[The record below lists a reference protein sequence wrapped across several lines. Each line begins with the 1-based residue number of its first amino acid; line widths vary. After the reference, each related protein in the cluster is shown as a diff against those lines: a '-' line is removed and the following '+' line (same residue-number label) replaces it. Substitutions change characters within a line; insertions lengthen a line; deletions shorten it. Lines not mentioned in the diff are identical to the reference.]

1 MSPHARRAAVALVQ
15 LSLILGAAG
24 CGEDDGAGST
34 DVAAGTDTADA
45 GHSDVASDATG
56 GDAGSKGDPA
66 AQQAILGLK
75 EAGTHAIAGL
85 HAPVHVVEDAAGV
98 PHLYASD
105 AHDLDL
111 AHGFIVGRDRW
122 FVVDMGRRLGQGKV
136 AELLGEAALDSDI
149 ESRQSAMAFVAKQ
162 ILAALNPQQQ
172 ARFDAFAAGL
182 NAYRDAVL
190 AGTLPPPS
198 EMVLAAPLLG
208 KKTAGELMEPFTRA
222 DVAGF
227 AAVLVYQLGYETGD
241 VGRGKTAAKMDEWFK
256 GVAFE
261 KLRRDGAIADLW
273 QWLAPVEAVSSS
285 TGWGLETAAGP
296 PPPPPPDA
304 TAETRAGAGLPDAGQ
319 VRGFARPPKVEQTML
334 ARLAGRLDAFEK
346 RLGRDEDAGFGS
358 NAWAVA
364 ASGTVDG
371 RALLAGDGHLPLTI
385 PSLFYQIGLDDAVF
399 GGGARHQVG
408 LVIPGLPQLAVGTNG
423 KVAWCQTQL
432 MGDITD
438 WYVEQISL
446 DADGNPATSLFQGK
460 QEKLV
465 AVEET
470 ISVAEIKSPL
480 FPSDGKPLS
489 FTRWTTFDGRWI
501 ATIEG
506 KEVKQGHDAGPG
518 KAVVLLDGR
527 WIVPGDTDGD
537 GVITAISFDY
547 TGLDEGN
554 LLLAVDGFG
563 HAENVDDF
571 REATRSLV
579 AYSQN
584 LVAADLDGDVY
595 YSGYQAVPCR
605 GYLARE
611 ADGRWKDGSDPN
623 GLLDGTV
630 YGGFTVP
637 IKDGVVDEAP
647 GKDDPYRCVVPFEK
661 YPAAKSPKRGFVLT
675 ANNDL
680 GGASLD
686 GRIDNDPWYI
696 GGPWLAGFRA
706 RRIEQTLQELVAAKK
721 ASVETMQAL
730 QADHRSPL
738 GARFAPDLRAAIAK
752 AKAASIAG
760 PKDDAETRLVE
771 LYRSM
776 TPTVDDVD
784 ARLAAWEQGGFL
796 AASGVETFYHPKV
809 SAEERKDAVA
819 TTLFNRWIARFG
831 SLVFDDEPMPGV
843 SRFSG
848 STFRARA
855 LDRLMKGRGAANPL
869 KLVSWNPETVEPI
882 YFDRLGTA
890 AVERSEELALQALAE
905 TLDFLRSPAKGPGK
919 GGFGTEVLD
928 DWLWGLRHLVRF
940 ESTIADFFTG
950 DGFSAI
956 TDQFAIQTDKLP
968 LLSGDP
974 TKPGKFEKGDPR
986 QGLTWFPRGGDAFV
1000 VDAAGGSWN
1009 GDDAWYGSGP
1019 VFRMVIALGKGT
1031 AAASGGV
1038 GGANVLPGGQS
1049 GLNDSTYFADQAALW
1064 LGNQALPL
1072 HWHVSDVVAAAKHRI
1087 TLLPSAP

>member
-1 MSPHARRAAVALVQ
+1 MSRRAMRRGAGRFASAGAAVLALA
-15 LSLILGAAG
+15 LGA
-24 CGEDDGAGST
+24 CGGDEPSGSKDATTPDDVVV
-34 DVAAGTDTADA
+34 DAAG
-45 GHSDVASDATG
+45 DATG
-56 GDAGSKGDPA
+56 DAGPDVLAGDPV
-66 AQQAILGLK
+66 AQAAILALPETAAFELK
-75 EAGTHAIAGL
+75 GL
-85 HAPVHVVEDAAGV
+85 HGPVQIVQDGAGV
-98 PHLYASD
+98 PHIYASD
-105 AHDLDL
+105 AHDLDF
-111 AHGFIVGRDRW
+111 AHGFVIGRDRW
-122 FVVDMGRRLGQGKV
+122 FVVDMGRRLGQGRV

-149 ESRQSAMAFVAKQ
+149 ESRQSAMAFVAAR
-162 ILAALNPQQQ
+162 IAAVLTPAQQ

-182 NAYRDAVL
+182 NAYREAVL

-208 KKTAGELMEPFTRA
+208 KKSAPELMEPFTRE

-241 VGRGKTAAKMDEWFK
+241 VGRGKTAAQIDGWFK
-256 GVAFE
+256 GVASE
-261 KLRRDGAIADLW
+261 ELRRKGAIADLW
-273 QWLAPVEAVSSS
+273 EWLAPVEAVSSS

-296 PPPPPPDA
+296 PPPPPEP
-304 TAETRAGAGLPDAGQ
+304 RGGAGLPTGAAGAATRF
-319 VRGFARPPKVEQTML
+319 VRSPKVEPTMV
-334 ARLAGRLDAFEK
+334 ARLAAQLDAFEK
-346 RLGRDEDAGFGS
+346 RLGRDEEAGFGS

-364 ASGTVDG
+364 AAGTVDG

-399 GGGARHQVG
+399 GGGERHQVG

-423 KVAWCQTQL
+423 QVAWCQTQL

-438 WYVEQISL
+438 WYVEQL
-446 DADGNPATSLFQGK
+446 TLGPDGRPESTLFQGK
-460 QEKLV
+460 QEPVK
-465 AVEET
+465 AFEET
-470 ISVAEIKSPL
+470 IQVADIKSPL
-480 FPSDGKPLS
+480 FPSKGGPRT

-501 ATIEG
+501 ASIEG
-506 KEVKQGHDAGPG
+506 EVVKEGHDPGAG
-518 KAVVLLDGR
+518 KAVVNLGGK
-527 WIVPGDTDGD
+527 WVVPGDLDND
-537 GVITAISFDY
+537 GVVTAISFDY
-547 TGLDEGN
+547 TGLDDGN

-563 HAENVDDF
+563 HSADVDDF

-584 LVAADLDGDVY
+584 LVAADVHGDVY

-611 ADGRWKDGSDPN
+611 SDGRWKDGADPN
-623 GLLDGTV
+623 GLLDGTT
-630 YGGFTVP
+630 YGGFTIP
-637 IKDGVVDEAP
+637 IQDGVVDEGP

-661 YPAAKSPKRGFVLT
+661 YPAAKSPKQGFVLT

-696 GGPWLAGFRA
+696 GGPWTAGFRA
-706 RRIEQTLQELVAAKK
+706 RRIEQTLASLVAGKK

-730 QADHRSPL
+730 QADIRSPL

-752 AKAASIAG
+752 AKAVAAAG
-760 PKDDAETRLVE
+760 PKDDDEARLVA
-771 LYRSM
+771 LYQSL

-784 ARLAAWEQGGFL
+784 ARLATWAERGFP
-796 AASGVETFYHPKV
+796 AASGVETFYHPGV
-809 SAEERKDAVA
+809 DAAERGDAVA
-819 TTLFNRWIARFG
+819 TAIFNRWFARFG
-831 SLVFDDEPMPGV
+831 SLVLDDEPMPGV

-848 STFRARA
+848 STFRART
-855 LDRLMKGRGAANPL
+855 LDRLLAGRGASNPL
-869 KLVSWNPETVEPI
+869 GLVSWNSATGESI
-882 YFDRLGTA
+882 FFDRLGTE
-890 AVERSEELALQALAE
+890 AVERSEELALQALGQA
-905 TLDFLRSPAKGPGK
+905 LDFLRSAPKGTGR
-919 GGFGTEVLD
+919 GGFGSDDLD
-928 DWLWGLRHLVRF
+928 TWLWGLRHLARF

-974 TKPGKFEKGDPR
+974 KAPGKFEKGDPR
-986 QGLTWFPRGGDAFV
+986 IGLTWFPRGGDAFV
-1000 VDAAGGSWN
+1000 VDAAGGGWG

-1019 VFRMVIALGKGT
+1019 VFRMVIALGSGDRADK
-1031 AAASGGV
+1031 GGV

-1049 GLNDSTYFADQAALW
+1049 GLNDSPHFADQAALW

-1072 HWHVSDVVAAAKHRI
+1072 HWHVADVVAGAKSRVA
-1087 TLLPSAP
+1087 LRPPAP